1 LEETDCSL
9 AIKAR
14 ERKVTRRT
22 GGEKRAEL
30 RKRKKK
36 QNRGGDCTEGSKI
49 CAPVSSK
56 RNRGVRRHSLVSQRR
71 PQGRKQVTQGAPP
84 SPLTT
89 ELTDEEEKA
98 EDAGDGDWRETKQT
112 RKVTDT
118 KNQKDS

>member
-1 LEETDCSL
+1 M
-9 AIKAR
+9 K
-14 ERKVTRRT
+14 K
-22 GGEKRAEL
+22 K
-30 RKRKKK
+30 KKKKK
-36 QNRGGDCTEGSKI
+36 QGGEQEKDRETNKTGESKFS
-49 CAPVSSK
+49 APVSSK